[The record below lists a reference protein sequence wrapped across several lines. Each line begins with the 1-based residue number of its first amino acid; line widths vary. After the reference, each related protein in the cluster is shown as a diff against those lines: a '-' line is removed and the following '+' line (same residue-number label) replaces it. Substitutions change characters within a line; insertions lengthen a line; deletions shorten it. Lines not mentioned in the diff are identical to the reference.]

1 MDIQHGTRPKSTEL
15 IYSIYNTFNTFLS
28 REIDIVSGRSISNI
42 VANPGKHPQN
52 GTNKT
57 QNGVPL
63 RMKEKN
69 CDDEKKVSASQLT
82 ACDLFGRLV
91 IYLLRGWFLNC
102 LSPAFAAASAECA
115 STKEPDRGF

>member
-1 MDIQHGTRPKSTEL
+1 MA
-15 IYSIYNTFNTFLS
+15 
-28 REIDIVSGRSISNI
+28 NI
-42 VANPGKHPQN
+42 VAKPGKGSQN
-52 GTNKT
+52 GKNEP

-91 IYLLRGWFLNC
+91 IYLLGGWSLNC
-102 LSPAFAAASAECA
+102 LSPAFAAASAEYA
-115 STKEPDRGF
+115 PTKEPGRGF